1 MTDQGWVF
9 SALLC
14 KHCDRVIYGHQSL
27 RDSVRRSVLAM
38 GARKAGGVQSGDD
51 WFCCRGCRTAH
62 QISPG
67 IKTHMT
73 IKVPRR

>member
-1 MTDQGWVF
+1 MSEQCWVF

-14 KHCDRVIYGHQSL
+14 KHCERVIYGHQSL
-27 RDSVRRSVLAM
+27 RDGVRRRLLVA

-67 IKTHMT
+67 VKSHSILVPKT
-73 IKVPRR
+73 